1 MSEKPMRNIGI
12 MAHIDAGKT
21 TTTERILFYTG
32 KSHRIGEV
40 DNGEATM
47 DWMEQEQDRGITIT
61 SAATTCFWKKHHINI
76 IDTPGHVDFTAEVER
91 ALRVLDGAIAIFC
104 AVGGVEPQSE
114 TVWHQADHY
123 QIPRIA
129 FVNKMDRLGADFFE
143 VIKEIEEKLQANPLV
158 LYLPIGSENDFTG
171 IIDLIKMK
179 ELRFEI
185 NSRGSDIIES
195 VIPEEYKELAFKW
208 HEKLIDKISAYSE
221 EITDLFLEGDDIPE
235 KLIKDTI
242 RENTLNRNLVPVFV
256 GASLKNIGVQPLLD
270 GVLDFLPS
278 PFEGN
283 PIIGHKKKDNSE
295 VTVSHDKNGQALAL
309 VFKIQSDKEA
319 GALSFIRVYS
329 GKIKKGSAILNI
341 NKNKRERINRLLRMH
356 SNRHEA
362 IDELHAGDIAVV
374 VGFKVAQTGDT
385 IGSEGYQVLL
395 EDMNFPEPVISVA
408 IEPKTISDQ
417 DKLVKALESLKREDP
432 TFSVKENE
440 ETGQLIISGMGELH
454 LDVLVKRVISE
465 FKVEANVGKP
475 QVTYRESI
483 SIGAAHREFFHKLV
497 ANKENTAEISLKVEP
512 SGKGAGNIF
521 ICEVPE
527 SNLPRELKDAAERG
541 IRNAFSSGIMYGYP
555 TIDIKVT
562 LTDAVYDQQTS
573 SAMAFEAAGAL
584 GFDAACRKADPVLL
598 EPIMNVDILTPKDFV
613 GEVISHITTRKGLI
627 GSLES
632 KPAVE
637 HIRAEVPLVNMFGY
651 STALRSLTQGRG
663 TFAMEFSHFAKK
675 EGGI

>member
-1 MSEKPMRNIGI
+1 MSTEAMRNIGI

-61 SAATTCFWKKHHINI
+61 SAATTCYWNKYHINI

-123 QIPRIA
+123 NIPRIA
-129 FVNKMDRLGADFFE
+129 FVNKMDRLGADFFD
-143 VIKEIEEKLQANPLV
+143 VIKELESKLQANPVV
-158 LYLPIGSENDFTG
+158 LYLPIGAESDFSG

-179 ELRFEI
+179 QLSFELGSNGSEI
-185 NSRGSDIIES
+185 TESDIS
-195 VIPEEYKELAFKW
+195 PEYLNMADEW
-208 HEKLIDKISAYSE
+208 HEKLLDQVSAFSE
-221 EITDLFLEGDDIPE
+221 EITDLFLEGEDISV
-235 KLIKDTI
+235 KLLKDSI

-270 GVLDFLPS
+270 GVIDFLPS
-278 PFEGN
+278 PFEGK
-283 PIIGHKKKDNSE
+283 PIIGHKLKDNSE
-295 VTVSHDKNGQALAL
+295 VTISHDKKGPALAL

-329 GKIKKGSAILNI
+329 GTIKKGSAILNI
-341 NKNKRERINRLLRMH
+341 NKHKRERINRLLRMH

-374 VGFKVAQTGDT
+374 VGFKAAQTGDT
-385 IGSEGYQVLL
+385 VGSEGYQVLL

-417 DKLVKALESLKREDP
+417 DKLLKALEALKREDP
-432 TFSVKENE
+432 TFTVQENE

-454 LDVLVKRVISE
+454 LDVLVKRLISE
-465 FKVEANVGKP
+465 YKVEANVGKP

-483 SIGAAHREFFHKLV
+483 SSKSIHKESFHKLV
-497 ANKENTAEISLKVEP
+497 ANKENTAEITITVEP
-512 SGKGAGNIF
+512 AGKGEGNQF
-521 ICEVPE
+521 ISEISE
-527 SNLPRELKDAAERG
+527 GTLPREFSDAAARG
-541 IRNAFSSGIMYGYP
+541 IQNAFSSGIMYGYP
-555 TIDIKVT
+555 TIDIKAT
-562 LTDAVYDQQTS
+562 MTDAVYDPQTS
-573 SAMAFEAAGAL
+573 SALAFETAGAL

-632 KPAVE
+632 KPSVE

-663 TFAMEFSHFAKK
+663 TFAMEFSYFAKK

>member
-1 MSEKPMRNIGI
+1 MSIEAMRNIGI

-61 SAATTCFWKKHHINI
+61 SAATTCYWNKHHINI

-123 QIPRIA
+123 DIPRIA
-129 FVNKMDRLGADFFE
+129 FVNKMDRLGANFFD
-143 VIKEIEEKLQANPLV
+143 VIKDIETKLQANPLV
-158 LYLPIGSENDFTG
+158 LYLPMGCENDFTG

-185 NSRGSDIIES
+185 NSKGSEIIES
-195 VIPEEYKELAFKW
+195 EISEEYTDLAAEW
-208 HEKLIDKISAYSE
+208 HEKLLDSISEHSE
-221 EITDLFLEGDDIPE
+221 AITDLFLEGEEIPV
-235 KLIKDTI
+235 KLIKEAI
-242 RENTLNRNLVPVFV
+242 RINTLNRNLVPVFV

-278 PFEGN
+278 PTEGA
-283 PIIGHKKKDNSE
+283 PIVGHKLKDNSE
-295 VTVSHDKNGQALAL
+295 VIVSHDKKGPALAL

-319 GALSFIRVYS
+319 GSLCFIRVYS
-329 GKIKKGSAILNI
+329 GTIKKGTAILNI
-341 NKNKRERINRLLRMH
+341 NKHKRERINRLLRMH

-374 VGFKVAQTGDT
+374 VGFKSAQTGDT
-385 IGSEGYQVLL
+385 VGSEGYQVLL

-417 DKLVKALESLKREDP
+417 DKLIKALETLKREDP
-432 TFSVKENE
+432 TFTVKENE
-440 ETGQLIISGMGELH
+440 ETGQLIIAGMGELH

-465 FKVEANVGKP
+465 FKVAANVGKP

-483 SIGAAHREFFHKLV
+483 FTNVSHTEKFHKLV
-497 ANKENTAEISLKVEP
+497 AGKENTAEITMSVEP
-512 SGKGAGNIF
+512 AGKGEGNTF
-521 ICEVPE
+521 ISEV
-527 SNLPRELKDAAERG
+527 SDDILPREFIDAAARG
-541 IRNAFSSGIMYGYP
+541 IKNAFSSGIMYGYP

-562 LTDAVYDQQTS
+562 MTNAVYDQQTS
-573 SAMAFEAAGAL
+573 SALAFETAGAL
-584 GFDAACRKADPVLL
+584 GFDAACRKADPALL
-598 EPIMNVDILTPKDFV
+598 EPIMNVDILTPKEFV
-613 GEVISHITTRKGLI
+613 GEVISHITSRKGI
-627 GSLES
+627 ISSLES
-632 KPAVE
+632 KPSIE

-663 TFAMEFSHFAKK
+663 TFAMEFSYFARK

>member
-1 MSEKPMRNIGI
+1 MSIEAMRNIGI

-61 SAATTCFWKKHHINI
+61 SAATTCYWNKHHINI

-123 QIPRIA
+123 NIPRIA
-129 FVNKMDRLGADFFE
+129 FVNKMDRLGADFFD
-143 VIKEIEEKLQANPLV
+143 VIKDIKTKLQANPLV
-158 LYLPIGSENDFTG
+158 LYLPMGSENDFIG

-185 NSRGSDIIES
+185 NSKGSDIVES
-195 VIPEEYKELAFKW
+195 DISDGYKELANEW
-208 HEKLIDKISAYSE
+208 HEKLLDSISEHSE
-221 EITDLFLEGDDIPE
+221 EITDLFLEGKEIPS
-235 KLIKDTI
+235 KMLKDAI
-242 RENTLNRNLVPVFV
+242 RVNTLNRNLVPVFV

-278 PFEGN
+278 PFEGQ
-283 PIIGHKKKDNSE
+283 PVIGHKLKDNSE
-295 VTVSHDKNGQALAL
+295 VTVPHDKKGPALAL

-329 GKIKKGSAILNI
+329 GTIKKGSAVLNI
-341 NKNKRERINRLLRMH
+341 NKHKRERINRLLRMH

-374 VGFKVAQTGDT
+374 VGFKSAQTGDT
-385 IGSEGYQVLL
+385 VGSEGFQVLL

-408 IEPKTISDQ
+408 IEPRTISDQ
-417 DKLVKALESLKREDP
+417 EKLLKALESLKREDP
-432 TFSVKENE
+432 TFTVKENE
-440 ETGQLIISGMGELH
+440 ETGQLIIAGMGELH

-465 FKVEANVGKP
+465 FKVDANVGKP

-483 SIGAAHREFFHKLV
+483 FKKVSHTESFQKLM
-497 ANKENTAEISLKVEP
+497 AGKENTAEITITAEP
-512 SGKGAGNIF
+512 AGKGEGNQF
-521 ICEVPE
+521 ISEIPE
-527 SNLPRELKDAAERG
+527 GILPREFSDAAARG
-541 IRNAFSSGIMYGYP
+541 IKNAFSSGIMFGYP
-555 TIDIKVT
+555 TIDIKIT
-562 LTDAVYDQQTS
+562 MTNAVYDPQTS
-573 SAMAFEAAGAL
+573 SALAFETAGAL
-584 GFDAACRKADPVLL
+584 GFDAACRKADPALL
-598 EPIMNVDILTPKDFV
+598 EPIMNVDILTPKEFV

-627 GSLES
+627 SSLES
-632 KPAVE
+632 KPSIE

-663 TFAMEFSHFAKK
+663 TFAMEFSYFAKK